1 MSQGENC
8 FPVIP
13 AHSSVKS
20 SRAILGA
27 VGFLLLRVGGW
38 GGGGTGGSVGGRGG
52 GNVFSNSQ
60 ADLWAIAI
68 MPSEPVPAPCQKG
81 SRKWAREQG
90 VATLSAEAC
99 GYSPV
104 RPCLMAWGSCCSP
117 SLILSRVKQLLVC
130 RVKHLPPKEV

>member
-1 MSQGENC
+1 MCECFHFPLGEKETTSYEFLRNKQTVFHMSQGENC

-60 ADLWAIAI
+60 ADL
-68 MPSEPVPAPCQKG
+68 
-81 SRKWAREQG
+81 
-90 VATLSAEAC
+90 
-99 GYSPV
+99 
-104 RPCLMAWGSCCSP
+104 
-117 SLILSRVKQLLVC
+117 
-130 RVKHLPPKEV
+130 